1 MTAKPQRGTDA
12 TESWIVSRKDAKD
25 KTRKFE
31 ARNPKLETI
40 SSDKKAQCF
49 KQGDSEFTFGFIA
62 NFEIVSDF
70 DIRIS
75 RLGNSSVE

>member
-1 MTAKPQRGTDA
+1 LHHEAHEGHEEKNSCAKAQRA
-12 TESWIVSRKDAKD
+12 PRQK
-25 KTRKFE
+25 RFKFE

-40 SSDKKAQCF
+40 SMAKSSNVPNELDSDLSL
-49 KQGDSEFTFGFIA
+49 DFTIS

-75 RLGNSSVE
+75 NLDKVI